1 MRVMTAAVTT
11 LALVAATISPARA
24 ESDAD
29 IEQLV
34 RRHVQPALIA
44 AGGMAIALNVD
55 GRTLFFNYGMADA
68 ARKQPITSDSLFNLA
83 SVGKAVIATLL
94 AQAVKQ
100 GEVSLDDP
108 VAKYVTELQQGGDIR
123 KVTLGQLAT
132 HTSGLTRTP
141 QQYEPWHRGPYG
153 CSLRSA

>member
-44 AGGMAIALNVD
+44 AGGMAVALNID
-55 GRTLFFNYGMADA
+55 RRTLLFNYGMADA
-68 ARKQPITSDSLFNLA
+68 ARKQPITPHALVHLPSL
-83 SVGKAVIATLL
+83 GKAAIATLL
-94 AQAVKQ
+94 PHAGQRR
-100 GEVSLDDP
+100 GG
-108 VAKYVTELQQGGDIR
+108 VA
-123 KVTLGQLAT
+123 
-132 HTSGLTRTP
+132 HHP
-141 QQYEPWHRGPYG
+141 
-153 CSLRSA
+153 

>member
-1 MRVMTAAVTT
+1 MRVVRTAVTT
-11 LALVAATISPARA
+11 LALVTATISPARA

-68 ARKQPITSDSLFNLA
+68 ARKQPDTPHSLVKPPPRRQAGN
-83 SVGKAVIATLL
+83 ATLPP
-94 AQAVKQ
+94 AAGQARQ
-100 GEVSLDDP
+100 
-108 VAKYVTELQQGGDIR
+108 R
-123 KVTLGQLAT
+123 
-132 HTSGLTRTP
+132 
-141 QQYEPWHRGPYG
+141 
-153 CSLRSA
+153 